1 MEFIEQLV
9 NQTPYIWWMDGES
22 TTSKEAPFYCNTL
35 PPIEKIKQQGL
46 CCAGLI
52 NLAQNYR
59 GGSVPGVA
67 TNDYYAGGTYAWAE
81 HLESKN
87 SLERINLEKTYSKGS
102 LLLRKYRSPEDQGH
116 LAILYTS
123 GVLANQQIIHC
134 YPDGGVKVEPFQQSH
149 RWLKEGYYEYICD
162 DWLND
167 PKHL

>member
-1 MEFIEQLV
+1 MEFIEKLV
-9 NQTPYIWWMDGES
+9 NETHYVWWVDGES
-22 TTSKEAPFYCNTL
+22 TTSKDAPFYCNSI
-35 PPIEKIKQQGL
+35 PSIETIKQQGL

-87 SLERINLEKTYSKGS
+87 FLEKINLEKSYPKGS

-116 LAILYTS
+116 MAILYTS
-123 GVLANQQIIHC
+123 GTLAKQQIIHC
-134 YPDGGVKVEPFQQSH
+134 YPGAGVRTETFQQSH
-149 RWLKEGYYEYICD
+149 AWLKEGYYEYICD
-162 DWLND
+162 NWLND